1 MSEPNDTFILG
12 EALPPTFNRRDIP
25 WGAKIGDKIST
36 APVTFEDDAVF
47 ATSMR
52 VESIM
57 AELEGNEA
65 VSEAP
70 AQEAAPALA
79 PPAAVAAAPAP
90 AATPAPA
97 APSPES
103 VRIDKLEAMLAE
115 ALKALAPKPQEAPQA
130 PPALTSIDVAT
141 LRKNPLAALQAA
153 GIDPATLATYM
164 PGAQMTPEIQ
174 VNQSLAAMKA
184 EMEQRFNE
192 IAEREANFLN
202 LQRQAQLTS
211 KTDEAIKAVDK
222 VKFPTAAKIAAK
234 NPTWV
239 KERILEG
246 IEMARAK
253 NFDMTVEEAL
263 TGLESHWAN
272 FTSFVS
278 DPVTAAPS
286 VAATQTAAP
295 VVPSEAPTQKQP
307 PRPIRSK
314 WDRADDETSRR
325 TNEVLKEYFVRNS
338 TR

>member
-1 MSEPNDTFILG
+1 MD
-12 EALPPTFNRRDIP
+12 
-25 WGAKIGDKIST
+25 
-36 APVTFEDDAVF
+36 
-47 ATSMR
+47 
-52 VESIM
+52 
-57 AELEGNEA
+57 
-65 VSEAP
+65 
-70 AQEAAPALA
+70 
-79 PPAAVAAAPAP
+79 
-90 AATPAPA
+90 
-97 APSPES
+97 
-103 VRIDKLEAMLAE
+103 
-115 ALKALAPKPQEAPQA
+115 
-130 PPALTSIDVAT
+130 
-141 LRKNPLAALQAA
+141 
-153 GIDPATLATYM
+153 
-164 PGAQMTPEIQ
+164 
-174 VNQSLAAMKA
+174 
-184 EMEQRFNE
+184 QRFNE

-211 KTDEAIKAVDK
+211 KADETIKAVDK
-222 VKFPTAAKIAAK
+222 AKFPTAAKIAAK

-278 DPVTAAPS
+278 DPVTAAP
-286 VAATQTAAP
+286 TAAAAPLSATP